1 MPSLFVIKLCFTNIV
16 KTICGGGQLL
26 ISGFQGPSSRFPGVK
41 VPCPRISG
49 SRVPKF
55 LIPGPRV
62 QVSGSQAWFPGSQP
76 FRSQILILE
85 YTYDVCMWDLKLE
98 TPVKRWAAYHGW
110 TNISRSAW
118 TSALLAFPC
127 AMKLDFWK
135 VSLSE
140 NTFSCMNP
148 SVLILK
154 PLYFYHCLISNI
166 SFP

>member
-26 ISGFQGPSSRFPGVK
+26 ISGFQGPSP
-41 VPCPRISG
+41 G
-49 SRVPKF
+49 SRVSRSHVPGSQGLGDQSF
-55 LIPGPRV
+55 WSRVQESRSQGPR
-62 QVSGSQAWFPGSQP
+62 SWFPGSQP